1 MGGCANGNTID
12 RVASSLKIPAL
23 FPVRDEAYPLP
34 GRAAFPRLEK
44 LLSAA
49 HSVLIIKI
57 HIDHNNM
64 AKQHALT
71 AHTRKRSGSGAL
83 TSLRAEGLIPAVIYG
98 KDIPS
103 TILRLNRKEVE
114 TVLHHS
120 VSEHILVELTIED
133 TKETKLTLLQ
143 DVQHNPL
150 NGAILHVD
158 FHAIREDE
166 MIHSTVPLELTG
178 DCVGAKAGGLV
189 EHLVHKLNVVCLP
202 KDLPDAIH
210 LDISNVEI
218 GGALHTKELALPPG
232 VTTHLGAEVVLM
244 LVAAPRVVEVVA
256 AAVVDP
262 KAKKKGKK

>member
-1 MGGCANGNTID
+1 
-12 RVASSLKIPAL
+12 
-23 FPVRDEAYPLP
+23 
-34 GRAAFPRLEK
+34 
-44 LLSAA
+44 
-49 HSVLIIKI
+49 
-57 HIDHNNM
+57 M

-98 KDIPS
+98 KSVPS

-120 VSEHILVELTIED
+120 ISEHILVNLTIED

-150 NGAILHVD
+150 NGNILHVD
-158 FHAIREDE
+158 FHAISEDE
-166 MIHSTVPLELTG
+166 VIHSIVPLELTG
-178 DCVGAKAGGLV
+178 DCIGAKAGGLV

-210 LDISNVEI
+210 LDISNVEV
-218 GGALHTKELALPPG
+218 GGSLHTKELVLPAG
-232 VTTHLGAEVVLM
+232 VITHLGPDVVLM

-256 AAVVDP
+256 VVVDP